1 MPSGARVVNFWL
13 TARPP
18 LAADGREKPAIVG
31 FAALRLAAKRSFAMS
46 GPIIAVTD
54 TVFPSLDPAKAALAR
69 LNPTLLMSKSANA
82 DDILAV
88 ARDADAILVTYAKLS
103 RELIL
108 QLRKCRAIGR
118 FGLGVDNID
127 LPAAKEKGIAVNYVP
142 DYCIREVSDHA
153 MALLLALI
161 RKIPLSNKLVQA
173 GRWEMP
179 AVVPIRRIEG
189 TVLGLVGFGHI
200 PRLVAPKAQAF
211 GIKVIAFDP
220 YAKAEAFKAGNVES
234 VDFDTLL
241 ARADYISV
249 HAPLTPATRGMMNA
263 TAFAKMKKGAY
274 LVNTARGPLIDE
286 AALVA
291 ALDAGQIGGAGLDV
305 VAAEP
310 LAKDSPL
317 LGRDN
322 VIISPHTAFYSIEAL
337 DELQSKCAG
346 DVARVLSGEKAIYPI
361 SA

>member
-1 MPSGARVVNFWL
+1 MA
-13 TARPP
+13 
-18 LAADGREKPAIVG
+18 
-31 FAALRLAAKRSFAMS
+31 
-46 GPIIAVTD
+46 GPVIAVTD
-54 TVFPSLDPAKAALAR
+54 TVFPSLDPAKAALAK
-69 LNPTLLMSKSANA
+69 LDPTFRMSKSSGA

-88 ARDADAILVTYAKLS
+88 AKDADAILVTYAKLGG
-103 RELIL
+103 ELIR
-108 QLRKCRAIGR
+108 QLTRCKAIGR

-161 RKIPLSNKLVQA
+161 RKVPLSNKLVQS

-189 TVLGLVGFGHI
+189 TVLGLVGFGNI

-211 GIKVIAFDP
+211 GIKVIAYDP
-220 YAKAEAFKAGNVES
+220 YAKADLFKAINVES

-241 ARADYISV
+241 KTSDYISV
-249 HAPLTPATRGMMNA
+249 HAPLLPATRGLMNA
-263 TAFAKMKKGAY
+263 AAFSKMKKGAY
-274 LVNTARGPLIDE
+274 LINTARGPLIDE
-286 AALVA
+286 PALIA

-305 VAAEP
+305 VANEP
-310 LAKDSPL
+310 LAKDSTL

-337 DELQSKCAG
+337 DELQSKCAS
-346 DVARVLSGEKAIYPI
+346 DVARVLSGGKAIYPI

>member
-1 MPSGARVVNFWL
+1 
-13 TARPP
+13 
-18 LAADGREKPAIVG
+18 
-31 FAALRLAAKRSFAMS
+31 
-46 GPIIAVTD
+46 
-54 TVFPSLDPAKAALAR
+54 
-69 LNPTLLMSKSANA
+69 MSKSANA

-88 ARDADAILVTYAKLS
+88 ARDADAILVTYAKLT
-103 RELIL
+103 RDIL
-108 QLRKCRAIGR
+108 MQTTKCKAIGR

-127 LPAAKEKGIAVNYVP
+127 LPAAKEKGIQVNYVP

-153 MALLLALI
+153 MALLLAMI
-161 RKIPLSNKLVQA
+161 RKIPLSNKLVQS

-211 GIKVIAFDP
+211 GIKVVAFDP
-220 YAKAEAFKAGNVES
+220 FAKLEIFKAANVES

-241 ARADYISV
+241 KMSDYVSV
-249 HAPLTPATRGMMNA
+249 HAPLTPQTRGMMNA
-263 TAFAKMKKGAY
+263 AAFGRMKKGAY
-274 LVNTARGPLIDE
+274 IVNTARGPLIDE
-286 AALVA
+286 PALIA

-305 VAAEP
+305 VATEP
-310 LAKDSPL
+310 LAKDSAL

-337 DELQSKCAG
+337 TELQTKCAT

>member
-1 MPSGARVVNFWL
+1 MA
-13 TARPP
+13 
-18 LAADGREKPAIVG
+18 
-31 FAALRLAAKRSFAMS
+31 
-46 GPIIAVTD
+46 GPVIAVTD
-54 TVFPSLDPAKAALAR
+54 TVFPSLEPAKEALAK
-69 LNPTLLMSKSANA
+69 LNPTFRMSKSAGA
-82 DDILAV
+82 DDILSI
-88 ARDADAILVTYAKLS
+88 ARDADAILVTYAKLT
-103 RELIL
+103 RDIL
-108 QLRKCRAIGR
+108 MQLMRCRAIGR

-127 LPAAKEKGIAVNYVP
+127 LPTAKEKGIAVNYVP

-153 MALLLALI
+153 MSLLLALI
-161 RKIPLSNKLVQA
+161 RKIPLSNKLVQS

-189 TVLGLVGFGHI
+189 TVLGLVGFGNI

-220 YAKAEAFKAGNVES
+220 YAKSEVFKAAKVES

-241 ARADYISV
+241 GTSDYISV
-249 HAPLTPATRGMMNA
+249 HAPLLPATRGLMNA
-263 TAFAKMKKGAY
+263 AAFAKMKKGAY

-286 AALVA
+286 QALIA

-305 VAAEP
+305 VAVEP
-310 LAKDSPL
+310 PAKDSPL

-337 DELQSKCAG
+337 NELQTKCAS
-346 DVARVLSGEKAIYPI
+346 DVARVLSGQKATYPI
-361 SA
+361 SAETIMPGPGPGIHVLDA